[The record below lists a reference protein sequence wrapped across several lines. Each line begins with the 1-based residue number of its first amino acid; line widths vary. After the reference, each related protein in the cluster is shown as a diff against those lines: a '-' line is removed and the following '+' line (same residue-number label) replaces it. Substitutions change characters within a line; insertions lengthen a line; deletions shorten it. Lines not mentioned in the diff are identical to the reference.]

1 MAAFLGPSILVCLL
15 APPGSCVGG
24 AGALGA
30 LVSSLCISAKD
41 FTLGFVGGA
50 GLG

>member
-1 MAAFLGPSILVCLL
+1 MGPTISGLHAC

-24 AGALGA
+24 ADALA
-30 LVSSLCISAKD
+30 SSLCISLKD
-41 FTLGFVGGA
+41 STLGFVGGG

>member
-1 MAAFLGPSILVCLL
+1 MAAFLGPYMSVFVTC

-24 AGALGA
+24 AGALA
-30 LVSSLCISAKD
+30 SSLCISSKGI
-41 FTLGFVGGA
+41 TLGFVGGA